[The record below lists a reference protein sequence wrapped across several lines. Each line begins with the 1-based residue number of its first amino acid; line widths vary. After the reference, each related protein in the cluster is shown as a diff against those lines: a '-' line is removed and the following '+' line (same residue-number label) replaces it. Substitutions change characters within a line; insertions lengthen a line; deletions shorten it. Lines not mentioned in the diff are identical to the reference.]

1 MEKMVEV
8 ERATQEELRQDLK
21 SLFQGA
27 IRVTLEMVLEEE
39 LKAMVGARRFER
51 VGSRKDHR
59 NGTYLRRLLTSLG
72 QIDVMVPRRREG
84 GSPADVMGRYRRR
97 SEEVDEM
104 MVEAYVSGVSQRK
117 MGDVTE
123 ALLGERVG
131 RSTVSRVAK
140 RLDGAVEA
148 LRSAPI
154 EGPHPY
160 LYLDA
165 TFLDARWARKV
176 ENVSALVA
184 YAVDPDGHRRLLAI
198 TLGPEES
205 EDRWSELL
213 EQLLERGLSGV
224 ELVIADEHAGLAAA
238 LRRFLPEVRRQ
249 RCTVHLQRNVL
260 AKVPHRLRKRVAR
273 EVAAVFRAPGLAKAK
288 KRLAEITARW
298 HNELPEAMRV
308 LERGFTAATQFYAFP
323 RAPLGQ
329 ATHHEQPR
337 APAHRDQASNPERRR
352 LPRPSQCTPPHH
364 RGCSEDY
371 CGLERAPLPGPL
383 TPRAQGGRQGS
394 LTEEASRSFPSLLH
408 TTRDLTAGAGNDHHG
423 GDDRTELTHDADDQD
438 LADEGVSSHALQL
451 RQRLDNHREPQEQR
465 EQAQERKRLQAGKI
479 HLLEN
484 DAENRPETLTAEKGD
499 GSCSR
504 FEGEFHQP
512 PGVGEPTH
520 NLLTNSFQNPCH
532 GRFLRYRPA
541 VPETAQHRLGCSI
554 AACKQ
559 WI

>member
-1 MEKMVEV
+1 MVES
-8 ERATQEELRQDLK
+8 ADGLGL
-21 SLFQGA
+21 
-27 IRVTLEMVLEEE
+27 
-39 LKAMVGARRFER
+39 FER
-51 VGSRKDHR
+51 VDEIGERSVVDPAPALGHGDGQTDRQVCLADAGRAEEHDV
-59 NGTYLRRLLTSLG
+59 LLAL
-72 QIDVMVPRRREG
+72 V
-84 GSPADVMGRYRRR
+84 
-97 SEEVDEM
+97 
-104 MVEAYVSGVSQRK
+104 VEAYVSGVSQRK

-205 EDRWSELL
+205 EDSWSELL

-238 LRRFLPEVRRQ
+238 VRRFLPEVRRQ

-298 HNELPEAMRV
+298 HNELPEA
-308 LERGFTAATQFYAFP
+308 
-323 RAPLGQ
+323 
-329 ATHHEQPR
+329 
-337 APAHRDQASNPERRR
+337 
-352 LPRPSQCTPPHH
+352 
-364 RGCSEDY
+364 
-371 CGLERAPLPGPL
+371 
-383 TPRAQGGRQGS
+383 
-394 LTEEASRSFPSLLH
+394 
-408 TTRDLTAGAGNDHHG
+408 
-423 GDDRTELTHDADDQD
+423 
-438 LADEGVSSHALQL
+438 
-451 RQRLDNHREPQEQR
+451 
-465 EQAQERKRLQAGKI
+465 
-479 HLLEN
+479 
-484 DAENRPETLTAEKGD
+484 
-499 GSCSR
+499 
-504 FEGEFHQP
+504 
-512 PGVGEPTH
+512 
-520 NLLTNSFQNPCH
+520 
-532 GRFLRYRPA
+532 
-541 VPETAQHRLGCSI
+541 
-554 AACKQ
+554 
-559 WI
+559 